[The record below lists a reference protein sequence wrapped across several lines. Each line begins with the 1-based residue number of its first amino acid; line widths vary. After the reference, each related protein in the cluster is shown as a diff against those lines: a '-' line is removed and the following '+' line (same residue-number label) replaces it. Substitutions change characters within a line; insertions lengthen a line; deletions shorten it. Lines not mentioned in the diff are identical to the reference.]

1 MKENPSILVISHHFP
16 PDRSGNAS
24 RINDLSSNLANNTEV
39 LIFTTFPSFPH
50 GSFKR
55 NFRIKKENIVND
67 KLKYINLWSWQPLN
81 QDPNF
86 ISRMSYYLI
95 FPLHACI
102 WSLFYYRRYD
112 VIITSTPPI
121 FTSITGLFVKTF
133 FRKKW
138 VIDKRD
144 LWIDASIALGFLKKG
159 SIFEKLSRYLMN
171 TCLHR
176 ADLVCTTTTGISDKI
191 KSKYGLQ
198 NTIIIP
204 NGVDPD
210 IFYPKH
216 EKKKNQIIY
225 AGSVG
230 HAQDL
235 KNCILAI
242 KIVKQFKDLKLLIVG
257 EGDIKKDLEAL
268 VNDESLEKDVIFT
281 GLVSRDKIPAMI
293 SESLIGLAPL
303 KKMECLDYAAPT
315 KVFEYMACGIPFL
328 GCGTGEIERL
338 AKESKAG
345 IVADNT
351 PESIARIILDLI
363 NNPEKSEEMG
373 ENGINYISKYY
384 DRKKIALK
392 LYKNIIS
399 YSKTSTNKP
408 IPNKSN
414 STGK

>member
-24 RINDLSSNLANNTEV
+24 RIHDLSVNLANNTQV
-39 LIFTTFPSFPH
+39 LIFAPFPSFPH

-55 NFRIKKENIVND
+55 NFRIKKDNIIND
-67 KLKYINLWSWQPLN
+67 RLKFINLWSWQPLN
-81 QDPNF
+81 KDPNF

-102 WSLFYYRRYD
+102 WSLLYYRRYD
-112 VIITSTPPI
+112 VIVTSTPPI

-133 FRKKW
+133 LRKKW

-159 SIFEKLSRYLMN
+159 SFFEKISRHLMN
-171 TCLHR
+171 ICLHR

-191 KSKYGLQ
+191 KTNYNIQ

-210 IFYPKH
+210 IFYPRCK
-216 EKKKNQIIY
+216 KKKNQIIY
-225 AGSVG
+225 AGNVG

-235 KNCILAI
+235 RNCILAI
-242 KIVKQFKDLKLLIVG
+242 KIVKQYKDLKLVIVG
-257 EGDIKKDLEAL
+257 DGDIKEDLEAL
-268 VNDESLEKDVIFT
+268 VKTENLEENVLFT
-281 GLVSRDKIPAMI
+281 GLVSRDKIPGMI

-345 IVADNT
+345 IIADNT
-351 PESIARIILDLI
+351 PESIARGILDLI
-363 NNPEKSEEMG
+363 NNPEKSDEMG
-373 ENGINYISKYY
+373 EDGINYISKYY

-392 LYKNIIS
+392 LYKNIQN
-399 YSKTSTNKP
+399 YSVMKTSATSIKTKNTSK
-408 IPNKSN
+408 
-414 STGK
+414 